1 MKILM
6 RGGGYTL
13 ALRGNHLVVLKDG
26 QVVGEPKYVP
36 HDVDEVA
43 LAINTA
49 KTVFSA
55 LVPGA
60 EDMEI

>member
-13 ALRGNHLVVLKDG
+13 ALQSNHLVVLKDG
-26 QVVGEPKYVP
+26 RVVGEQYVG
-36 HDVDEVA
+36 HEIEGIA
-43 LAINTA
+43 LAVNTA
-49 KTVFSA
+49 KAVFSA

-60 EDMEI
+60 EDMEQ